1 MYDVWSKYRQN
12 RRQILSVLPSTF
24 GPWPKE
30 CSAHTH
36 THTHT
41 HTYKHPHT
49 CVEYMTAVRW
59 ICVDS
64 VVCYQERT
72 AQADREKKKK
82 RLRNLPE
89 EGSCCSGLRVETVCE
104 GWATGGEG
112 PDGKKWRSLTANVVS
127 VAPILHFFQVLSP
140 HSFLCTS
147 WLLDKYVRLQTTL
160 AESYGSRERPWIFL
174 NITKTVFSR

>member
-49 CVEYMTAVRW
+49 CVEYMTAVQW

-64 VVCYQERT
+64 AVCYQERT
-72 AQADREKKKK
+72 AQADRKKKK
-82 RLRNLPE
+82 TTQKLARGGIMLQRAEGGDGVWGLSYRWGRSWWE
-89 EGSCCSGLRVETVCE
+89 EVEKSYCKRSVSCTYIALFPS
-104 GWATGGEG
+104 
-112 PDGKKWRSLTANVVS
+112 
-127 VAPILHFFQVLSP
+127 
-140 HSFLCTS
+140 SF
-147 WLLDKYVRLQTTL
+147 TTL
-160 AESYGSRERPWIFL
+160 
-174 NITKTVFSR
+174 FSLHLMTPG